1 MRYVG
6 VAVLFAGV
14 IMSVSWCAEAWEPSK
29 WDRVQTYGML
39 PIDPEKA
46 AERGWTV
53 NGLWAGFGM
62 PEAVR
67 SATHATTEGTTY
79 PVEWSYATMKDYVE
93 AHHNLGLKVPAT
105 LMGIAGHPLLR
116 KRFPEMEQASC
127 VGSDGKRA
135 YWDPGSGDSY
145 FMCSINP
152 AYREVLLTIGKEAID
167 ADVDLIVID
176 EVQGNEFCFHWSN
189 EPGFCDYCLD
199 AYRTHLGTAFNS
211 AELKAKFGIEVLD
224 EVDFAG
230 RLAGQRAKPW
240 ADRTPLFR
248 ELWLLQERLNFESRT
263 KLVDGL
269 RGFMKARG
277 RMIPICGNT
286 PGAGLGDYDG
296 YRISSVKYA
305 QLLDFIAFENSRDE
319 PLPQG
324 KWVANERIAAA
335 AFRLPSAVETNYGP
349 LGEMQLA
356 FAAGKGSCST
366 MFAALLAEAN
376 ANGCHFVNYFQTR
389 WSPNTEGLWE
399 GTFRGQKFILEHRDL
414 FEAEADSG
422 ASVGILYLENKGQR
436 YRTRSFMGMVQAL
449 SESSIPYDV
458 IIDGDGGFV
467 PVTLTA
473 GALSKYGLIIIPQAL
488 YLAPSQ
494 KEAIETYVGGGGTVL
509 LADPEVFG
517 IVEQG
522 PEVIKGDGKFV
533 MLPRVEVTGHGALD
547 LAEAYFYAYDDAMR
561 RQIADS
567 VNQHSERVI
576 EVGDAAPLVCA
587 YPSFQHEKHRILVH
601 LINFDYI
608 SEEDQMRPKANIT
621 VRVKRPSF
629 YEAGREARVYSP
641 DFSADAPVLTLT
653 PELKGKFI
661 EVTLPKLDVYSVI
674 VF

>member
-1 MRYVG
+1 MRKFGTTLFLAALIALLSVYGEAGEG
-6 VAVLFAGV
+6 V
-14 IMSVSWCAEAWEPSK
+14 E
-29 WDRVQTYGML
+29 WDRAQTYGML
-39 PIDPEKA
+39 PIEPAAA

-67 SATHATTEGTTY
+67 SATHATTEGTAY
-79 PVEWSYATMKDYVE
+79 PVEWSYATIKDYVD
-93 AHHNLGLKVPAT
+93 AHHKLGIKVPAT

-116 KRFPEMEQASC
+116 KRFPEMELGSC

-135 YWDPGSGDSY
+135 YWDPGSGNSY

-152 AYREVLLTIGKEAID
+152 AYREILLTIGKEAID

-176 EVQGNEFCFHWSN
+176 EIQGNEFCFHWSN
-189 EPGFCDYCLD
+189 EPGFCDHCIA
-199 AYRTHLGTAFNS
+199 AYRTHLETTFTPN
-211 AELKAKFGIEVLD
+211 ELKDEFDIEDLG

-240 ADRTPLFR
+240 ADRIPLFR

-286 PGAGLGDYDG
+286 PGAGLGDFDG

-305 QLLDFIAFENSRDE
+305 SLLDFIAFENSRE
-319 PLPQG
+319 ELLPQG

-349 LGEMQLA
+349 LGEMQVA
-356 FAAGKGSCST
+356 FTAGKSSRST

-399 GTFRGQKFILEHRDL
+399 GTFRGQKFILDHRDL
-414 FEAEADSG
+414 FEPEGDTG
-422 ASVGILYLENKGQR
+422 ASVAILYIENKGQR
-436 YRTRSFMGMVQAL
+436 YRTRSFMGMAQAL

-458 IIDGDGGFV
+458 IVDGDGGFV

-473 GALSKYGLIIIPQAL
+473 GALAKYALVIIPQAL
-488 YLAPSQ
+488 YLEPPQ
-494 KEAIETYVGGGGTVL
+494 KEAIERYVRDGGTVMTS
-509 LADPEVFG
+509 DPKSFDIDGQQV
-517 IVEQG
+517 
-522 PEVIKGDGKFV
+522 EVIQGSGKFV
-533 MLPRVEVTGHGALD
+533 ILPKVEIAGHGQLD
-547 LAEAYFYAYDDAMR
+547 LAEAYFYVYEDKMR
-561 RQIADS
+561 RQIAEWAS
-567 VNQHSERVI
+567 QESETVI
-576 EVGDAAPLVCA
+576 EVLNGAPLVCA
-587 YPSFQHEKHRILVH
+587 YPSFQRQEKRVLVH

-608 SEEDQMRPKANIT
+608 SEEDQMRPKENIT
-621 VRVKRPSF
+621 LRVKRPSF
-629 YEAGREARVYSP
+629 YNEGKKVRVYSP
-641 DFSADAPVLTLT
+641 DFPADALALSLT
-653 PELKGKFI
+653 PRLKGDFI
-661 EVTLPKLDVYSVI
+661 ELTVPKLDVYSVI